1 MGRFLTTLLL
11 LVSTSVLGA
20 TQPDN
25 GIYLS
30 ARGDPAAQIK
40 CQDGRDLSLGARQEL
55 KIQKSEISS
64 QNNANDRFYVQLT
77 IPYDESLDAASYIL
91 IVSGTAYGRITRPDR
106 QSGSG
111 SSQKETSSL
120 FFYISGDENAK
131 QVAEFLKTPVVYRRH
146 PQHNLRISFIPTKQE
161 FSAGEEVTATLQITN
176 VGTNSISFMKGGD
189 NQYVFLARHKGKFIQ
204 VDDIGTSYHSG
215 GKAGRRVLKP
225 GDVFEDKISL
235 SKWFA
240 FDKAEMDER
249 QGSYALDFS
258 DQMYEIHGSYCLD
271 FNDPEDQSWRTIWK
285 DYVSADFWVRIKEQE
300 KISLW
305 RGQTSIVDSAEK
317 PSAPVTR

>member
-25 GIYLS
+25 GIYLD

-91 IVSGTAYGRITRPDR
+91 VVSGTAYR

-120 FFYISGDENAK
+120 YFYISGDENAK
-131 QVAEFLKTPVVYRRH
+131 QVAEFLKTPVIYRRH

-176 VGTNSISFMKGGD
+176 VGTNRISFMKGGRNRASRD
-189 NQYVFLARHKGKFIQ
+189 NQYVFSARHNGKQ
-204 VDDIGTSYHSG
+204 VDDIGTSYHFG
-215 GKAGRRVLKP
+215 GKASRLVLKP

-240 FDKAEMDER
+240 FDKAEM
-249 QGSYALDFS
+249 
-258 DQMYEIHGSYCLD
+258 YEIHGSYYLD
-271 FNDPEDQSWRTIWK
+271 FNDPEAQSWRTIWE
-285 DYVSADFWVRIKEQE
+285 DYVAADFIVRITEQE
-300 KISLW
+300 KASNQVPEDTA
-305 RGQTSIVDSAEK
+305 RKFADPQH
-317 PSAPVTR
+317 

>member
-20 TQPDN
+20 TPPDN

-30 ARGDPAAQIK
+30 GRGDPAAQIK
-40 CQDGRDLSLGARQEL
+40 CQDGRDLYFGARQEL

-77 IPYDESLDAASYIL
+77 IPYDESLGTASYIL
-91 IVSGTAYGRITRPDR
+91 VVSGTAYR

-111 SSQKETSSL
+111 ASQKDTSSL
-120 FFYISGDENAK
+120 YFYISGDENAK

-146 PQHNLRISFIPTKQE
+146 PQHNLRISFIPSKQE

-176 VGTNSISFMKGGD
+176 VGTNSISFMKGGRNRASRD
-189 NQYVFLARHKGKFIQ
+189 NQYVFSARHKGKQ

-240 FDKAEMDER
+240 FDKAEM
-249 QGSYALDFS
+249 
-258 DQMYEIHGSYCLD
+258 YEIHGSYYLD
-271 FNDPEDQSWRTIWK
+271 FNDPEAQSWRTIWE
-285 DYVSADFWVRIKEQE
+285 DYVSADFVVIINEQE
-300 KISLW
+300 K
-305 RGQTSIVDSAEK
+305 TSNQVPEDTARK
-317 PSAPVTR
+317 LADPQH